1 MTAAQTTPDNA
12 YQDGAA
18 YMGGAFVPI
27 GDAKISVLDWGFTRS
42 DAVYDVVHVK
52 DGRFFRLDDH
62 LARFER
68 SMARRRIVIDEDRQA
83 VKDILVHCVKLA
95 GLTDS
100 YVAMVAS
107 RGRPK
112 VKGSRKPTDCA
123 NHLVCY
129 ALPWI
134 DVISLEVQKRG
145 ATLLISDHP
154 RVADEAVDPTVKNYQ
169 WSDLTSG
176 LFNATDEGYDTAVLC
191 DARGMITEG
200 PGFNVFAVIGGGL
213 VTPERGCLH
222 GITRQSVIDICGREG
237 IACRSGD
244 LPRGDLETA
253 DEVFLCTTAG
263 GIMPIAQ
270 IGTRRIEAGAP
281 GPVTQRL
288 LAAYRAMHEDPAYV
302 TFVEAQTRFAAAE

>member
-1 MTAAQTTPDNA
+1 MTHNPDFK
-12 YQDGAA
+12 DGAA
-18 YMGGAFVPI
+18 YIGGEFVPI
-27 GDAKISVLDWGFTRS
+27 GEAKISVLDWGFTRS

-68 SMARRRIVIDEDRQA
+68 SMARRRIELAEDRQA
-83 VKDILVHCVKLA
+83 LKDILVRCVQLA

-107 RGRPK
+107 RGRPR
-112 VKGSRKPTDCA
+112 VKGSRKPSDCA
-123 NHLVCY
+123 NHLVAY
-129 ALPWI
+129 AIPWI
-134 DVISLEVQKRG
+134 DVIPLEVQERG
-145 ATLLISDHP
+145 AKLLISDHP

-176 LFNATDEGYDTAVLC
+176 LFDANDEGFDTAVLC
-191 DARGMITEG
+191 DGRGMVTEG

-222 GITRQSVIDICGREG
+222 GITRQSVIDICGKEG
-237 IACRSGD
+237 IVCRAGD
-244 LPRGDLETA
+244 LPRADLETA
-253 DEVFLCTTAG
+253 EEVFLCTTAG

-270 IGTRRIEAGAP
+270 VGERVIEAGAP
-281 GPVTQRL
+281 GPVTRRVM
-288 LAAYRAMHEDPAYV
+288 ASYTAMHEDAAYV
-302 TFVEAQTRFAAAE
+302 TFVDTPTRFAAAE

>member
-1 MTAAQTTPDNA
+1 MTDITE

-18 YMGGAFVPI
+18 YSGGAFVPVA
-27 GDAKISVLDWGFTRS
+27 DAKISVLDWGFTRS

-68 SMARRRIVIDEDRQA
+68 SMARRRIALPESREE
-83 VKDILVHCVKLA
+83 VKEILVRCVQLA

-107 RGRPK
+107 RGRPT
-112 VKGSRKPTDCA
+112 VKGSRKPADCA
-123 NHLVCY
+123 NHLVAY
-129 ALPWI
+129 AIPWI
-134 DVISLEVQKRG
+134 DVIPREVQERG

-176 LFNATDEGYDTAVLC
+176 LFDAVDEGFDTAVLC
-191 DARGMITEG
+191 DARGMVTEG
-200 PGFNVFAVIGGGL
+200 PGFNIFAVIGGGL
-213 VTPERGCLH
+213 VTPEQGCLH
-222 GITRQSVIDICGREG
+222 GITRQSVIDICAKKG
-237 IACRSGD
+237 IPCRTGD
-244 LPRGDLETA
+244 LPRADLEGA

-270 IGTRRIEAGAP
+270 IGSRKIEAGAP
-281 GPVTQRL
+281 GPVTARVK
-288 LAAYRAMHEDPAYV
+288 AAYQAMHEDPAYV
-302 TFVEAQTRFAAAE
+302 TFVDAPTRFAAAE

>member
-1 MTAAQTTPDNA
+1 MTAPAS
-12 YQDGAA
+12 YEDGAA
-18 YMGGAFVPI
+18 YMGGEFIPV
-27 GDAKISVLDWGFTRS
+27 GQAKISVLDWGFTRS

-68 SMARRRIVIDEDRQA
+68 SMQRRRIAIPESREEL
-83 VKDILVHCVKLA
+83 KDILVHCVRLA

-107 RGRPK
+107 RGRPA
-112 VKGSRKPTDCA
+112 VKGSRKPSDCA
-123 NHLVCY
+123 NHLVAY

-134 DVISLEVQKRG
+134 DVIPLEVQERG
-145 ATLLISDHP
+145 ARLLVSGHP

-176 LFNATDEGYDTAVLC
+176 LFDATDEGFDTAVLC
-191 DARGMITEG
+191 NPEGLVTEG
-200 PGFNVFAVIGGGL
+200 PGFNIFAIIDGGL

-222 GITRQSVIDICGREG
+222 GITRQSVIDICAEQG
-237 IACRSGD
+237 IPCRTGD
-244 LPRGDLETA
+244 LPRADLETA

-263 GIMPIAQ
+263 GIMPIAE
-270 IGTRRIEAGAP
+270 IGNRKIAAGAP
-281 GPVTQRL
+281 GPVTVRVM
-288 LAAYRAMHEDPAYV
+288 AGYRAMHEDPAYI
-302 TFVEAQTRFAAAE
+302 TFIDAPTRFAAAE

>member
-1 MTAAQTTPDNA
+1 MTHTAE

-18 YMGGAFVPI
+18 YSGGAFVPVAE
-27 GDAKISVLDWGFTRS
+27 AKISVLDWGFTRS

-68 SMARRRIVIDEDRQA
+68 SMARRRIAIPESRED
-83 VKDILVHCVKLA
+83 VKEILVRCVQLA

-107 RGRPK
+107 RGRPR
-112 VKGSRKPTDCA
+112 VKGSRKPADCA
-123 NHLVCY
+123 NHLVAY
-129 ALPWI
+129 AIPWI
-134 DVISLEVQKRG
+134 DVIPAEVQERG

-154 RVADEAVDPTVKNYQ
+154 RVADDAVDPTVKNYQ

-176 LFNATDEGYDTAVLC
+176 LFDAVDEGFDTAVLC
-191 DARGMITEG
+191 DAHGMVTEG
-200 PGFNVFAVIGGGL
+200 PGFNIFAVIGGGL
-213 VTPERGCLH
+213 VTPEHGCLH
-222 GITRQSVIDICGREG
+222 GITRQSVIDICAREG
-237 IACRSGD
+237 IACRTGD
-244 LPRGDLETA
+244 LPRADLEGA

-270 IGTRRIEAGAP
+270 IGGRKIEEGAP
-281 GPVTQRL
+281 GPVTRRVMD
-288 LAAYRAMHEDPAYV
+288 AYQAMHEDPAYV
-302 TFVEAQTRFAAAE
+302 TFIDSPTRFAAAE

>member
-1 MTAAQTTPDNA
+1 MPTTAP

-18 YMGGAFVPI
+18 YIGGAFVPVA
-27 GDAKISVLDWGFTRS
+27 DAKISVLDWGFTRS
-42 DAVYDVVHVK
+42 DAVYDVVHVR

-68 SMARRRIVIDEDRQA
+68 SMARRRIAIPEDRDA
-83 VKDILVHCVKLA
+83 LKDILVHCVRLA

-107 RGRPK
+107 RGRPQ
-112 VKGSRKPTDCA
+112 VKGSRKPADCA
-123 NHLVCY
+123 NHLVAY

-134 DVISLEVQKRG
+134 DVIPKEVQERG
-145 ATLLISDHP
+145 ATLMVSDHL

-176 LFNATDEGYDTAVLC
+176 LFDATDAGFDTAVLC
-191 DARGMITEG
+191 DARGMVTEG

-222 GITRQSVIDICGREG
+222 GITRQSVIDICAKQG
-237 IACRSGD
+237 IPCRSGD
-244 LPRGDLETA
+244 LPRAELENA
-253 DEVFLCTTAG
+253 EEVFLCTTAG

-270 IGTRRIEAGAP
+270 VGARRIEAGAP
-281 GPVTQRL
+281 GPVTAQVM
-288 LAAYRAMHEDPAYV
+288 AAYAAMHEDPAYV
-302 TFVEAQTRFAAAE
+302 TFVDTPTRFAAAE

>member
-1 MTAAQTTPDNA
+1 MTTTQA
-12 YQDGAA
+12 YADGAA
-18 YMGGAFVPI
+18 YIGGTFVPVAE
-27 GDAKISVLDWGFTRS
+27 AKISVLDWGFTRS

-68 SMARRRIVIDEDRQA
+68 SMARRRIAIPEGREA
-83 VKDILVHCVKLA
+83 LKDILVHCVQLA

-112 VKGSRKPTDCA
+112 VKGSRKPSDCA

-134 DVISLEVQKRG
+134 DVIPLEVQERG
-145 ATLLISDHP
+145 AKLLISGHL

-176 LFNATDEGYDTAVLC
+176 LFDATDEGYDTAVLC
-191 DARGMITEG
+191 DARGMVTEG
-200 PGFNVFAVIGGGL
+200 PGFNIFAVVGGGL

-222 GITRQSVIDICGREG
+222 GITRQSVIDICAREG
-237 IACRSGD
+237 IACRAGD
-244 LPRGDLETA
+244 LPRGDLESA

-270 IGTRRIEAGAP
+270 VGGRVIGAGAP
-281 GPVTQRL
+281 GPVTRRVMD
-288 LAAYRAMHEDPAYV
+288 AYRAMHEDPAYV
-302 TFVEAQTRFAAAE
+302 TFVDAPTRFAAAE